1 MSDKGLLFVV
11 SAPSG
16 AGKTTICN
24 KAINFFPNLKTSVSY
39 TTRKPREGEKEG
51 VDYYFTTEE
60 NFKRMNK
67 AGEFLECATVH
78 GNMYGTAAKEVN
90 NMLSQNLDVLFDI
103 DVQGAKQIREREE
116 DAVFIFL
123 LPPSLQVCEER
134 LKRRGDDTAEDIVL
148 RLERARNEVENA
160 LWYDYLIINDK
171 IDEAFEKF
179 KSIII
184 AEKNRTKRVR
194 SLIDTVLRV

>member
-1 MSDKGLLFVV
+1 MSNKGLLFVV

-24 KAINFFPNLKTSVSY
+24 KAINFFPDLKTSVSY

-60 NFKRMNK
+60 DFEDMKKGR
-67 AGEFLECATVH
+67 EFLEYATVH
-78 GNMYGTAAKEVN
+78 DNRYGTSAKEVN
-90 NMLSQNLDVLFDI
+90 KMFDQGLDVLFDI
-103 DVQGAKQIREREE
+103 DVQGAQQIKEREE

-123 LPPSLQVCEER
+123 LPPSLQACEER
-134 LKRRGDDTAEDIVL
+134 LKKRGDDTNEEILL
-148 RLERARNEVENA
+148 RLERARKEVESA
-160 LWYDYLIINDK
+160 HLYDYLIINDT
-171 IDEAFEKF
+171 IDKAFEKF

-184 AEKNRTKRVR
+184 AEKNKTKRVKA
-194 SLIDTVLRV
+194 LLDKILDV

>member
-1 MSDKGLLFVV
+1 MSAKGLLFVV

-24 KAINFFPNLKTSVSY
+24 KAINFFPYLKTSVSY

-60 NFKRMNK
+60 DFEDMKK
-67 AGEFLECATVH
+67 GGEFLEYATVH
-78 GNMYGTAAKEVN
+78 GNMYGTSAKEVN
-90 NMLSQNLDVLFDI
+90 NMFDQGLDVLFDI
-103 DVQGAKQIREREE
+103 DVQGAQQIKEREQ

-123 LPPSLQVCEER
+123 LPPSLQACEER
-134 LKRRGDDTAEDIVL
+134 LKKRGDDTDEEILL
-148 RLERARNEVENA
+148 RLERARKEVENA
-160 LWYDYLIINDK
+160 HLYDYLIINDT
-171 IDEAFEKF
+171 IDKAFEKF

-184 AEKNRTKRVR
+184 AEKNKTKRVK
-194 SLIDTVLRV
+194 SLLDKILEV

>member
-1 MSDKGLLFVV
+1 MSAKGLLFVV

-24 KAINFFPNLKTSVSY
+24 KAINFFPTLKTSVSY

-60 NFKRMNK
+60 DFENMKK
-67 AGEFLECATVH
+67 EGEFLEYATVH
-78 GNMYGTAAKEVN
+78 GNRYGTSAREVN
-90 NMLSQNLDVLFDI
+90 NMFDQGLDILFDI
-103 DVQGAKQIREREE
+103 DVQGAQQIKEREE

-123 LPPSLQVCEER
+123 LPPSLQSCEER
-134 LKRRGDDTAEDIVL
+134 LKKRGDLPDGEML
-148 RLERARNEVENA
+148 SRLGRARKEVENA
-160 LWYDYLIINDK
+160 HLYDYLVINDT
-171 IDEAFEKF
+171 IDKAFEKF

-184 AEKNRTKRVR
+184 AEKNKTKRVK
-194 SLIDTVLRV
+194 SLLDKILEV